1 MAKQTSCIY
10 SFYRFNRRI
19 SVGDVL
25 VEFDK
30 DAIAAE
36 GYSIETPVLV
46 TNADDFL
53 DIITEEQKTAEYGDK
68 IITIMHCKRFIFT
81 FC

>member
-1 MAKQTSCIY
+1 M
-10 SFYRFNRRI
+10 
-19 SVGDVL
+19 GDVL

-30 DAIAAE
+30 DAIVAE

-53 DIITEEQKTAEYGDK
+53 DMIATEQKTAEYGDAL
-68 IITIMHCKRFIFT
+68 ITIMH
-81 FC
+81 